1 MPVAWITT
9 TSFDDS
15 FAANAFS
22 RSRRNRRVNI
32 DGPFVICRLRTT
44 HAPNN
49 FIRIGRSNVFV
60 PQKKC
65 NYKYYKYDDLDKY
78 MPRVIS

>member
-32 DGPFVICRLRTT
+32 YGPFVIWRLRTT

-49 FIRIGRSNVFV
+49 FIRIGRNVFV
-60 PQKKC
+60 QQKKC
-65 NYKYYKYDDLDKY
+65 NCKYYRYDYLDKY